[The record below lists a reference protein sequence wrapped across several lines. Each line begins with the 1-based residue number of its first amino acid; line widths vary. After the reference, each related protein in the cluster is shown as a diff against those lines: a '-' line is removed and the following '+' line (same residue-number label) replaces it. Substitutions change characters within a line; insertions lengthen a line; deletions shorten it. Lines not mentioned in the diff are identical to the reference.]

1 MKKQY
6 DSLGIIKKLS
16 LTAVLIMALPAAFC
30 SNSTEWDDNKG
41 SIILPK
47 EIVTYTFSYLPV
59 EELGKMALVSKGFKE
74 ISEQDILWKDWIPGV
89 NTKEEFVKHAI
100 PRVMVYNL
108 GNTNSI
114 FISPYDLFPI
124 VDSGRIFLNDCLYQA
139 NKTPF
144 TNPKRELLSIIREID
159 PSNTP
164 CITLRNDQ
172 VVELTYAQIEMYYYN
187 VCFEKV
193 EEVPPGLNLFAST
206 PRTDMHWNGPE
217 VGELYIKRLNCLSDN
232 YNDLRFGSYWGHS
245 RAFEELENL
254 LPGLHSLTNASNDMK
269 DEGVLFFVQKYV
281 DFRAKDSSPWG
292 DGSYAENYLHKVLG
306 QIREAFHTDFLSTE
320 YISPVEYVVAN
331 EALPE
336 KIREYY
342 SRPF

>member
-16 LTAVLIMALPAAFC
+16 LAAMLIMTLPVAFC
-30 SNSTEWDDNKG
+30 SNSDEWDNNKG

-47 EIVTYTFSYLPV
+47 EMVTHAFSYLPV
-59 EELGKMALVSKGFKE
+59 KELGKMALVSKGFKE

-89 NTKEEFVKHAI
+89 HTKEEFVKYVI
-100 PRVMVYNL
+100 PRVMMYNL

-114 FISPYDLFPI
+114 FISPYDLFPM
-124 VDSGRIFLNDCLYQA
+124 VDTGRIFLNDCLYQA

-144 TNPKRELLSIIREID
+144 TNPKRELLRIIREID

-172 VVELTYAQIEMYYYN
+172 VVELTYAQVEMYYYN

-193 EEVPPGLNLFAST
+193 EEVPPGLNLFAPT
-206 PRTDMHWNGPE
+206 PRTDIHWNGPE

-232 YNDLRFGSYWGHS
+232 YNDLGFGSYWGRNH
-245 RAFEELENL
+245 AFEELENL
-254 LPGLHSLTNASNDMK
+254 LSGLSSLTNAPNDMK

-281 DFRAKDSSPWG
+281 DFRAKNSSPWG
-292 DGSYAENYLHKVLG
+292 DGSYAEDYLRKVLG
-306 QIREAFHTDFLSTE
+306 QIRSALNTNFVSTE
-320 YISPVEYVVAN
+320 YIPPMKYVVAN
-331 EALPE
+331 EVLPE
-336 KIREYY
+336 NIREYY
-342 SRPF
+342 SRNF